1 MTKKRCKWV
10 EDKEEI
16 YIKYHDFEWGVPVY
30 DDKKLYEMFLLEC
43 FQAGLSWITILKKRE
58 NFKKAFDNFDVQKIA
73 NYDDEKLEELA
84 NNPGIIRNRGK
95 LKAAINNANIYL
107 DIQNEFGSFCK
118 YIWSFSNGKILK
130 DTQENYKTQS
140 AISDKISNDLKKRG
154 MKYIG
159 SITIYSY
166 LEAVGI
172 INNHTHECF
181 KF

>member
-84 NNPGIIRNRGK
+84 NNPGIIRNHGK

>member
-84 NNPGIIRNRGK
+84 NNPGIIRNRRK
-95 LKAAINNANIYL
+95 LKTAINNANIYL
-107 DIQNEFGSFCK
+107 DIQKEFGSFCK

-172 INNHTHECF
+172 INNHKIGRAHV
-181 KF
+181 

>member
-130 DTQENYKTQS
+130 DTPENYKTQS

-166 LEAVGI
+166 LEAVVI

>member
-107 DIQNEFGSFCK
+107 DIQKEFGSFCK

-130 DTQENYKTQS
+130 DTPENYKTQS
-140 AISDKISNDLKKRG
+140 AISYKISNDLKKRG

>member
-107 DIQNEFGSFCK
+107 DIQKEFGSFCK

>member
-73 NYDDEKLEELA
+73 NYDDYREQGLME
-84 NNPGIIRNRGK
+84 
-95 LKAAINNANIYL
+95 
-107 DIQNEFGSFCK
+107 
-118 YIWSFSNGKILK
+118 
-130 DTQENYKTQS
+130 
-140 AISDKISNDLKKRG
+140 
-154 MKYIG
+154 
-159 SITIYSY
+159 
-166 LEAVGI
+166 
-172 INNHTHECF
+172 
-181 KF
+181 